1 MAVTRRVIRAL
12 SGRQY
17 YKGNKMTY
25 ELLVA
30 LLTLAALIIGIVKP
44 LFDLNKNITIL
55 TESVNQLQ
63 KTLDEL
69 QARVGEHG
77 TEIDKI
83 NITLENHEV
92 RIGNLEK

>member
-1 MAVTRRVIRAL
+1 M
-12 SGRQY
+12 S
-17 YKGNKMTY
+17 Y
-25 ELLVA
+25 ELIVA
-30 LLTLAALIIGIVKP
+30 ALTLFALIGGVVKP

-69 QARVGEHG
+69 QSRVGAHG

-83 NITLENHEV
+83 NVTLENHEV
-92 RIGNLEK
+92 RIKTLEK